1 MADNWTESR
10 VKKLKTLW
18 EKNLP
23 ARDIATHL
31 GGNISR
37 NAIIGKANRL
47 GLRREVE
54 KKDKINIIKNE
65 DVLLE
70 TKGCRWPFGDPG
82 NEDFYFC
89 AQNKFP
95 ENHIV
100 WNTVCLHTE
109 KKNLEKIKL
118 YFFYFS

>member
-1 MADNWTESR
+1 MADNWTDSR
-10 VKKLKTLW
+10 VKKLKKLW
-18 EKNLP
+18 AKNLP

-37 NAIIGKANRL
+37 NAIIGKANRF

-65 DVLLE
+65 DVLLA

-89 AQNKFP
+89 GAKQDPGKP
-95 ENHIV
+95 Y
-100 WNTVCLHTE
+100 CLEHCILAYR
-109 KKNLEKIKL
+109 KKESRKN
-118 YFFYFS
+118 

>member
-1 MADNWTESR
+1 MSWTEEK
-10 VKKLKTLW
+10 VEKLKELW
-18 EKNLP
+18 GKKTASE
-23 ARDIATHL
+23 IAQII
-31 GGNISR
+31 GNVSR

-89 AQNKFP
+89 GAKQVPGKP
-95 ENHIV
+95 Y
-100 WNTVCLHTE
+100 CLEHCMLAYR
-109 KKNLEKIKL
+109 KKESRKN
-118 YFFYFS
+118 

>member
-18 EKNLP
+18 AKNLP
-23 ARDIATHL
+23 ARDIATQL

-47 GLRREVE
+47 GLKREVE
-54 KKDKINIIKNE
+54 KKNKINIIKNE

-82 NEDFYFC
+82 NEDFHFC
-89 AQNKFP
+89 SATQVPGKP
-95 ENHIV
+95 Y
-100 WNTVCLHTE
+100 CLEHCMLAYR
-109 KKNLEKIKL
+109 KKESRKN
-118 YFFYFS
+118 